1 MGADLMRTRDG
12 RIAACCVLLLAAVVL
27 WLSLP
32 GFIAAVAA
40 ILPVDPVDMRIF
52 ARQAETFW
60 QTGQLYQ
67 RADNVVMAYL
77 PNAAVYKFPPP
88 FQLYIAPWMRHGM
101 PPLFFE
107 YCRWLLLVAYLLAV
121 VLLVRLGNNLM
132 QLAPV
137 CDDKLAARLWP
148 MVYGVI
154 AVLVTL
160 HFTPFFNGLT
170 LIAIEV
176 IFLLLFTLVLLTLRT
191 YPLFAGALL
200 ALAAT
205 AKIYPV
211 FLLTVLLWQRNW
223 RALLAFAVASTLVS
237 LVALLVFGIAEVGY
251 YTGTIL
257 PVLLA
262 EQPVGW
268 AENLHLV
275 FYLFP
280 DGISH
285 AAARAICTALRFFFL
300 AAWLLVLWRRQPG
313 SARNETLVFSLALV
327 TMLLIMPNYW
337 LQYQVMLLLPALLVF
352 TLALSSASVLALS
365 LAGLALLSMA
375 LSPEQVYP
383 LLSYS
388 FGGSTDE
395 LYALVLREG
404 EQSVMLRYAPAAWLV
419 GQLAAL
425 KPLAP
430 YCLWLA
436 LVVLLFGRP
445 AQDQRLPEKS
455 FFSRRSFSELLS
467 ANPMRAR

>member
-1 MGADLMRTRDG
+1 MAADLMRARAA
-12 RIAACCVLLLAAVVL
+12 RFAACCVLLLAAVVP

-52 ARQAETFW
+52 ASQAETFW

-67 RADNVVMAYL
+67 RADNVVMTYL

-107 YCRWLLLVAYLLAV
+107 YCRWLLLAAYLLV
-121 VLLVRLGNNLM
+121 VVMLVRLGNSLM
-132 QLAPV
+132 QVTPGR
-137 CDDKLAARLWP
+137 DDKLAAMLWQ
-148 MVYGVI
+148 MVYVGI

-160 HFTPFFNGLT
+160 HFTPFSNALT
-170 LIAIEV
+170 LIAVEV
-176 IFLLLFTLVLLTLRT
+176 IFLLLFTLVLLTLRP
-191 YPLFAGALL
+191 YPLFAGVLL

-223 RALLAFAVASTLVS
+223 RALLAFAVASALVS
-237 LVALLVFGIAEVGY
+237 LLALLVFGIAEVGY

-285 AAARAICTALRFFFL
+285 AAARAICTALRFIFL

-313 SARNETLVFSLALV
+313 GARNETLVFSLALSSSRV
-327 TMLLIMPNYW
+327 
-337 LQYQVMLLLPALLVF
+337 LV
-352 TLALSSASVLALS
+352 LS
-365 LAGLALLSMA
+365 LSGLALLSMA

-445 AQDQRLPEKS
+445 VQDQRLPEKS
-455 FFSRRSFSELLS
+455 FFSRRSFSESLS